1 MTSNL
6 TSLVRANIA
15 LGSLT
20 GVVAVAVFFT
30 RLPAMLKHR
39 DQLSSPDAPK
49 DRASVAASGVFSP
62 LANSVGDNFLNLF
75 ETPVLFYAA
84 SALTIA
90 LGKPIPNSTVNLAWT
105 FVALRVVHSAI
116 HCGRGPIP
124 LRFAAFMFANA
135 CIAGMFRNLNRLLD

>member
-1 MTSNL
+1 MSSNVA
-6 TSLVRANIA
+6 SLVRANIA
-15 LGSLT
+15 LGGLT

-39 DQLSSPDAPK
+39 DQLASANAPK
-49 DRASVAASGVFSP
+49 DRAAVAASGVFSP

-75 ETPVLFYAA
+75 EMPVLFYAA

-90 LGKPIPNSTVNLAWT
+90 LGKPVPDSTVKLAWA

-124 LRFAAFMFANA
+124 LRFAVFMCANG
-135 CIAGMFRNLNRLLD
+135 CIAGMFRNLNRVLD